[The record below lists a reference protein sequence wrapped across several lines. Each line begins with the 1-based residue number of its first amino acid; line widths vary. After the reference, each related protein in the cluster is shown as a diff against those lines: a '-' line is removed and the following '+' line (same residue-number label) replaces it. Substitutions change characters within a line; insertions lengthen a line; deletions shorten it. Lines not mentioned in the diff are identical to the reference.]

1 MQRTYMYYYY
11 YYYYYFI
18 IKMLA
23 CKHCLSFACKRSSK
37 VHPASQRALVGQMRL
52 LFSWKS
58 IWKPCSLSVVTPNVH
73 HACLYRVQ
81 QVLPRHVS
89 SADSQLWWSQT
100 KHIVTLPI
108 TRLLYCNCCHITY
121 LQHLFH
127 HWQSGSLTALRPV
140 YVKKTSPK

>member
-1 MQRTYMYYYY
+1 MYY

-73 HACLYRVQ
+73 HARLYRVQ

-89 SADSQLWWSQT
+89 SADSQLW
-100 KHIVTLPI
+100 
-108 TRLLYCNCCHITY
+108 
-121 LQHLFH
+121 
-127 HWQSGSLTALRPV
+127 
-140 YVKKTSPK
+140 

>member
-1 MQRTYMYYYY
+1 MCTFISEIKMITVI
-11 YYYYYFI
+11 FI
-18 IKMLA
+18 IVVIVVRLKFSHAEKLHVLLLLSLLLLLRW

-58 IWKPCSLSVVTPNVH
+58 IWKPCSLSAVTPNVH

-89 SADSQLWWSQT
+89 SADNQLWWSQT

-108 TRLLYCNCCHITY
+108 TRLLYCNLSH
-121 LQHLFH
+121 HL
-127 HWQSGSLTALRPV
+127 SSAL
-140 YVKKTSPK
+140 